1 MRIRR
6 FFKSFRYGQKGF
18 TLIELLVVIAILGI
32 LAAIAIPNI
41 AKFMGE
47 GQTEA
52 AATELAN
59 VQTAVLAGM
68 VDAGVVSVTPG
79 PFSPSADFTID
90 TGYVLSSYIL
100 GGITNVTGA
109 STIDQYGAVT
119 QTDYPAP

>member
-52 AATELAN
+52 AATEMAN
-59 VQTAVLAGM
+59 VQTAILAGM
-68 VDAGVVSVTPG
+68 VDQDVVSVTPG
-79 PFSPSADFTID
+79 TFGPNTPFPIGGGTLGD
-90 TGYVLSSYIL
+90 YIL
-100 GGITNVTGA
+100 GGQANVTGQY
-109 STIDQYGAVT
+109 TIDGDGAIT
-119 QTDYPAP
+119 GQIYPAP